1 MTRLF
6 RKHKRQ
12 LIILAGCAVFFFQI
26 SEMSAWAD
34 SPLSSSAISL
44 NAQEQ
49 QTVHEQDILVRER
62 PTNGKPGKAFE
73 AVAIMEAKREVI
85 RDIVMD
91 YLSYPDFMP
100 NVSRIEI
107 LQQDE
112 STAVL
117 NYTLALPL
125 GKIKKYRVRLEA
137 SESDDQTSLIQWQLQ
152 QWPDLQPEE
161 TIRDTTGFWRIEE
174 LDAKRSLVLYH
185 VYTDPGKVPFG
196 LGWIVDLLSKD
207 SVPEVLL
214 KTKERAE
221 RVSALLKG
229 ARGIGHDG

>member
-1 MTRLF
+1 MRVLL
-6 RKHKRQ
+6 HMQKRPC
-12 LIILAGCAVFFFQI
+12 ILLVIGCAAFLFQI
-26 SEMSAWAD
+26 STWAG
-34 SPLSSSAISL
+34 SPVPSSGKTKSAINL
-44 NAQEQ
+44 NTEEQ
-49 QTVHEQDILVRER
+49 QTVQAHEVLVRER

-73 AVAIMEAKREVI
+73 AVGIIEAKREVI

-91 YLSYPDFMP
+91 YPSYPEFMP

-107 LQQDE
+107 LQQEE

-125 GKIKKYRVRLEA
+125 GKIKKYRVKLEA
-137 SESDDQTSLIQWQLQ
+137 SEPDDHTLLIQWQLQ
-152 QWPDLQPEE
+152 QWPGLHPKE

-214 KTKERAE
+214 QTKERAE
-221 RVSALLKG
+221 KVSALLKG
-229 ARGIGHDG
+229 QGE